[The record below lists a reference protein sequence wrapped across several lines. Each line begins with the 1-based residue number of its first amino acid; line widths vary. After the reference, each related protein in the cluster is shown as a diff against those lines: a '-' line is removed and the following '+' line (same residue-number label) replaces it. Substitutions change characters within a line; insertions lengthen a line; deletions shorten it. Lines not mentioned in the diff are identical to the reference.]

1 MQNQEINTIS
11 LVSNTSQGDMYHEI
25 YSSLAHCKSFI
36 FSVAFISFGG
46 LQLLIKHLN
55 DARIKGTPG
64 KILTSDYQNF
74 TDPKALRKLQQFT
87 NIETK
92 IFLQAHQGGF
102 HTKAY
107 VFDYEDE
114 IKLYIGSSNITESA
128 LLKNVEWNVKIIS
141 KREHPFVNEVMT
153 AFEALWERT
162 QIIDERFLSEYES
175 FIDSLREIQNAEERF
190 VFRENT
196 IQPNSMQVKAIAN
209 LNLIRQK
216 GEDRALVIAATGTG
230 KTYMSA
236 FDAQQFNPKRLLFI
250 VHREDILH
258 RAVDSFRRVL
268 GARLDTGIL
277 SGTHHNRTAKYLFA
291 TIQTLLNHYETFQ
304 PQEFDYIVVDESH
317 HAMAEGYQRVLDYF
331 KPKFLLGMTA
341 TPERMDGYGL
351 FSYFKN
357 NVALEVRLFEAID
370 QNLVCPF
377 HYFGVVE
384 AEGINLGD
392 LKDQEIDELTRRLST
407 HSRVDY
413 IIQQINLY
421 GFAGKK
427 LKALGFCASV
437 EHAKFMAEEFTK
449 RGIPSAFLSG
459 QDEVVSRIETIH
471 RIEDESDPL
480 QVIFTR
486 DVFNEG
492 IDIPSLNMVLMLRPT
507 NSPIIFI
514 QQLGRGLRRITNKD
528 FVTVIDFIGNYKKS
542 FMLAIALKGQRFY
555 DKESL
560 IVSVRQGFKEIPGD
574 SFVYMDEIARDEI
587 VRQLSGENFQ
597 RMKYLRED
605 YFNFKAILRQQLPD
619 HLMDYEY
626 YEASPDPVRF
636 IQQAGSY
643 PDFLLKVES
652 NNNLLLQKW
661 NSESLKFIRYL
672 QSMLPLRRPV
682 EFMIIDL
689 FTSHTQLT
697 LVQLET
703 LIQHQNSRIDSHSI
717 RHAVCN
723 LMGDFLIESEKR
735 THVKLIDKQEELII
749 RGPDLV
755 SMLNNGLVDE
765 IVDTVRYG
773 LLRFDREFGQTPYQL
788 PFFGLYQTYSMRDA
802 ALLSNLEKKF
812 NSFRGSGLLRNHMD
826 FFLFIDLHKD
836 ADVKESI
843 NYKDKILSHQLI
855 QWETPNAT
863 SQESTVGQRLIKNQE
878 LGYSLHVFVRKYKKI
893 DGQPQAYIYLGK
905 ANTVS
910 FDPNSNKPI
919 TMKLAFES
927 PLPDE
932 LYRELTLDTRK
943 DLGHLS

>member
-1 MQNQEINTIS
+1 MQNQEINTIA

-25 YSSLAHCKSFI
+25 YSSLANCRSFI

-55 DARIKGTPG
+55 DTSIKGIPG

-107 VFDYEDE
+107 VFDYENE

-141 KREHPFVNEVMT
+141 KREHPFVEEVMT

-162 QIIDERFLSEYES
+162 QIIDERFLSEYET
-175 FIDSLREIQNAEERF
+175 FIESLREIQNAEERF
-190 VFRENT
+190 VYRENT
-196 IQPNSMQVKAIAN
+196 VQPNSMQVKAIAN
-209 LNLIRQK
+209 LNLLRQK

-258 RAVDSFRRVL
+258 RAEESFRRVL

-291 TIQTLLNHYETFQ
+291 TIQSLLNQYESFD
-304 PQEFDYIVVDESH
+304 PREFDYIVVDESH

-357 NVALEVRLFEAID
+357 NIALEVRLFEAID
-370 QNLVCPF
+370 QDLVCPF

-384 AEGINLGD
+384 ADGIDLSD
-392 LKDQEIDELTRRLST
+392 LKDQEIDELSRRLST

-413 IIQQINLY
+413 IIQQIKLY

-437 EHAKFMAEEFTK
+437 EHARFMADEFTN
-449 RGIPSAFLSG
+449 RGIQSAFISG
-459 QDEVVSRIETIH
+459 QDEVVSRIETI
-471 RIEDESDPL
+471 RRLEDESDPL

-492 IDIPSLNMVLMLRPT
+492 IDIPSLNLVLMLRPT

-514 QQLGRGLRRITNKD
+514 QQLGRGLRRIKNKD
-528 FVTVIDFIGNYKKS
+528 FVTVIDFIGNYRKS

-587 VRQLSGENFQ
+587 VKQLSGENFL
-597 RMKYLRED
+597 RMKYLRDD
-605 YFNFKAILRQQLPD
+605 YFNFKAILRQQIPD

-626 YEASPDPVRF
+626 YEASPDPVKF

-643 PDFLLKVES
+643 PSFLLKVES
-652 NNNLLLQKW
+652 NNATLREKW
-661 NSESLKFIRYL
+661 NDSSLKSIRYL
-672 QSMLPLRRPV
+672 QSMLPLKRPI
-682 EFMIIDL
+682 EYMIIDL
-689 FTSHTQLT
+689 LTNHVQLT
-697 LVQLET
+697 PLQLT
-703 LIQHQNSRIDSHSI
+703 DLIQQQNSAIDSRSI
-717 RHAVCN
+717 NHAVRN
-723 LMGDFLIESEKR
+723 LMGEFLIESEKR
-735 THVKLIDKQEELII
+735 TYAQLIEKKDELIV

-755 SMLNNGLVDE
+755 SMINQGLLNE
-765 IVDTVRYG
+765 IIDTVRYG
-773 LLRFDREFGQTPYQL
+773 LLRFDRELGNAPYQL

-812 NSFRGSGLLRNHMD
+812 NSFRGSGLLRNGTD
-826 FFLFIDLHKD
+826 FFLFIDLNKD

-843 NYKDKILSHQLI
+843 NYKDKILSHQFI

-863 SQESTVGQRLIKNQE
+863 SQESIVGQRLINNRN
-878 LGYSLHVFVRKYKKI
+878 LGYSLHIFVRKYKKI
-893 DGQPQAYIYLGK
+893 DGQPQAYIYLGR
-905 ANTVS
+905 ANTDS
-910 FDPNSNKPI
+910 YDPKSNRPI
-919 TMKLAFES
+919 TMKLEFEF
-927 PLPDE
+927 PLPNQ
-932 LYRELTLDTRK
+932 LFRELTLDTRS
-943 DLGHLS
+943 DFSNLS

>member
-1 MQNQEINTIS
+1 MQNQEINTIT

-25 YSSLAHCKSFI
+25 YSSLANCKSFI

-55 DARIKGTPG
+55 DANIRGVPG

-107 VFDYEDE
+107 VFDYENE

-153 AFEALWERT
+153 AFEGLWERT
-162 QIIDERFLSEYES
+162 QVIDERFLSEYES

-196 IQPNSMQVKAIAN
+196 VQPNSMQVKAIAN
-209 LNLIRQK
+209 LNLLRQK

-236 FDAQQFNPKRLLFI
+236 FDAQQFSPNRLLFI

-258 RAVDSFRRVL
+258 RAAESFKRVL
-268 GARLDTGIL
+268 GDRLDTGIL
-277 SGTHHNRTAKYLFA
+277 SGTRHNRTAKYLFA
-291 TIQTLLNHYETFQ
+291 TIQTLLNHYESFS
-304 PQEFDYIVVDESH
+304 PEEFDYIVIDESH
-317 HAMAEGYQRVLDYF
+317 HAMAEGYQRVLDHF

-357 NVALEVRLFEAID
+357 NVALEVRLFDAID

-384 AEGINLGD
+384 AEGIDLSD
-392 LKDQEIDELTRRLST
+392 LKDQQIDELAQRLST
-407 HSRVDY
+407 HSRVEY
-413 IIQQINLY
+413 ILEQIELY

-437 EHAKFMAEEFTK
+437 KHAQFMAKEFND
-449 RGIPSAFLSG
+449 RGIKSVVLSG
-459 QDEVVSRIETIH
+459 EDDVEYRIRMINEL
-471 RIEDESDPL
+471 ENESDPL
-480 QVIFTR
+480 SVIFTR

-514 QQLGRGLRRITNKD
+514 QQLGRGLRRIKNKE

-542 FMLAIALKGQRFY
+542 FMLAIALKGQRYY

-560 IVSVRQGFKEIPGD
+560 IISVRQGFKEIPGD

-587 VRQLSGENFQ
+587 VKQLSGENFQ
-597 RMKYLRED
+597 RMTYLKDD
-605 YFNFKAILRQQLPD
+605 YFAFKAINKQQIPYR
-619 HLMDYEY
+619 LMDYEY
-626 YEASPDPVRF
+626 YEASPDPLKFVEKS
-636 IQQAGSY
+636 GSY
-643 PDFLLKVES
+643 QDFLLGVETKDTE
-652 NNNLLLQKW
+652 LRAKW
-661 NSESLKFIRYL
+661 DGSSLKLIRYL
-672 QSMLPLRRPV
+672 QSMLSLKRPI
-682 EFMIIDL
+682 EFMII
-689 FTSHTQLT
+689 
-697 LVQLET
+697 ET
-703 LIQHQNSRIDSHSI
+703 LIKHQRLALSQLFSHIQNQHPEIDEGSI
-717 RHAVCN
+717 RHAINN
-723 LMGDFLIESEKR
+723 LSGNYLIESEKKGHIEVFAFKDEVLYLGDSLR
-735 THVKLIDKQEELII
+735 TAFEK
-749 RGPDLV
+749 
-755 SMLNNGLVDE
+755 GLYDE
-765 IVDTVRYG
+765 IIDTLKYG
-773 LLRFDREFGQTPYQL
+773 LLRFEREFGSFKYQV
-788 PFFGLYQTYSMRDA
+788 PFFGLYQTYSMRDVA
-802 ALLSNLEKKF
+802 QLCNLEKKF
-812 NSFRGSGLLRNHMD
+812 NSFRGSGLLRNLND
-826 FFLFIDLHKD
+826 YFLFIDLHKD
-836 ADVKESI
+836 SDVKESI
-843 NYKDKILSHQLI
+843 NYKDKIISHQLM
-855 QWETPNAT
+855 QWETPNST
-863 SQESTVGQRLIKNQE
+863 SQDSKVGQNLINHRA
-878 LGYSLHVFVRKYKKI
+878 LHFSLHIFVRKYTEINKQV
-893 DGQPQAYIYLGK
+893 QPYIYLGE
-905 ANTVS
+905 ANLLK
-910 FDPNSNKPI
+910 FDPTTNKPI
-919 TMKLAFES
+919 TMLLEFEV
-927 PLPDE
+927 PLPDKIF
-932 LYRELTLDTRK
+932 RELTLDTRK
-943 DLGHLS
+943 DLGKLS